1 MTISTSAKIR
11 VGLIG
16 AGNWA
21 NHAHFP
27 VLRLLPEYEL
37 TVVQARRREAA
48 ETAAA
53 RFGIKH
59 VVDTPDEVAA
69 HPEVD
74 FVVALTT
81 TPQHEEA
88 VRLAAAAGKHIYS
101 EWPLTVSAGGAARL
115 QRLAEQA
122 GVYHF
127 IGLQRRLTPAMR
139 YLRDLVAGG
148 YVGKLRSVRI
158 HVSMPYFQARMP
170 QALRWTVPPEN
181 GTSVITIYAGHFLD
195 MLFSAVGKPSDVN
208 AVQLKQ
214 YEKITIAETGEV
226 LQTTNPDQLAAV
238 GRLADGAVFSA
249 HIEGGKRNGSGV
261 RIDIT
266 GHEGDLRVTNTSAF
280 GAVGDDYLVQGAT
293 GDNGRLAR
301 LEIPDTYGLAG
312 IEIPSDMA
320 SSVSELAHLYRAIA
334 GDVRKGSNDAPSF
347 ADAVW
352 MHRFLDALKASSE
365 TGNRSPVAN

>member
-1 MTISTSAKIR
+1 MTFSPPAKIR
-11 VGLIG
+11 VGVIG
-16 AGNWA
+16 AGTWA

-27 VLRLLPEYEL
+27 VLALLPEYEL
-37 TVVQARRREAA
+37 SVVQARRLEAA

-59 VVDTPDEVAA
+59 VVGTPEEVAA

-88 VRLAAAAGKHIYS
+88 IRLAAAAGKHIYS
-101 EWPLTVSAGGAARL
+101 EWPLTVSSGGAAEL

-122 GVYHF
+122 GVRHF
-127 IGLQRRLTPAMR
+127 IGLQRRLAPAMR
-139 YLRDLVAGG
+139 YLRDLIAGG

-195 MLFSAVGKPSDVN
+195 MLFSAVGRPRDVS

-226 LQTTNPDQLAAV
+226 MQTTNPDQLAAV
-238 GRLADGAVFSA
+238 GTFAGGAVFSA
-249 HIEGGKRNGSGV
+249 HIEGGKRSGSGV

-266 GHEGDLRVTNTSAF
+266 GHEGDLLVTNTSAF
-280 GAVGDDYLVQGAT
+280 GSLGDDYLVEGAT
-293 GDNGRLAR
+293 GDNGGLAR
-301 LEIPDTYGLAG
+301 LKIPDTYALG
-312 IEIPSDMA
+312 IEASSGMA
-320 SSVSELAHLYRAIA
+320 SSVLELAHLYRAIA
-334 GDVRKGSNDAPSF
+334 ADIRRGSNDAPSF

-352 MHRFLDALKASSE
+352 MHRFLDNLKTSSE
-365 TGNRSPVAN
+365 AGNRLPVAD